1 LSAFESGFI
10 GLGYLM
16 LFDPRRYADL
26 WNQHSRKT
34 GSEKRL
40 SIEKML
46 WVRSSGGGVVL
57 ASVRNRHTLRGSENP
72 LVVTGHSLLRNH
84 NPAACFFGTGDGR
97 VFLRELR
104 K

>member
-1 LSAFESGFI
+1 MIVFESGFI

-26 WNQHSRKT
+26 WNRHSRKT

-46 WVRSSGGGVVL
+46 WVRHRAAGL
-57 ASVRNRHTLRGSENP
+57 F
-72 LVVTGHSLLRNH
+72 LLL
-84 NPAACFFGTGDGR
+84 FGTAILY
-97 VFLRELR
+97 VEVKILLS
-104 K
+104 